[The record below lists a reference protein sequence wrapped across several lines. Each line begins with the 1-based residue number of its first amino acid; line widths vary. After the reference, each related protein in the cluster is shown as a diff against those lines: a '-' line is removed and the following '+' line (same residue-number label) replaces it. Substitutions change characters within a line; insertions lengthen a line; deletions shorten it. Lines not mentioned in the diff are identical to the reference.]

1 MTGEI
6 LDDLLNLLSD
16 KPMKHREIS
25 LQLGLNERD
34 VRHAIRELRLG
45 GVRVVTAA
53 NGGYFIARSEEEY
66 IPFRNSMISRVV
78 KIMEV
83 VNAMDRNLNGQV
95 RWGECTGAKNAE
107 Q

>member
-1 MTGEI
+1 MTR
-6 LDDLLNLLSD
+6 
-16 KPMKHREIS
+16 REIR
-25 LQLGLNERD
+25 QQTGYPDREIRQAVRD
-34 VRHAIRELRLG
+34 LRLS
-45 GVRVVTAA
+45 GVRVVTAE

-78 KIMEV
+78 KIKEV

-95 RWGECTGAKNAE
+95 ILECTGVKNAE

>member
-1 MTGEI
+1 MKAEV
-6 LDDLLNLLSD
+6 LLDLLSG
-16 KPMKHREIS
+16 KPVTRREIR
-25 LQLGLNERD
+25 QQTGYPDREIRQAVRD
-34 VRHAIRELRLG
+34 LRLS
-45 GVRVVTAA
+45 GVRVVTAE

-95 RWGECTGAKNAE
+95 ILECTGAKSAE

>member
-1 MTGEI
+1 MKAEV
-6 LDDLLNLLSD
+6 LLDLLSG
-16 KPMKHREIS
+16 KPVTRREIR
-25 LQLGLNERD
+25 QQTGYPDREIRQAVRD
-34 VRHAIRELRLG
+34 LRLS
-45 GVRVVTAA
+45 GVRVVTAE

-95 RWGECTGAKNAE
+95 RWGECTGVKSAE

>member
-1 MTGEI
+1 MRAEE
-6 LDDLLNLLSD
+6 LLDLLSG
-16 KPMKHREIS
+16 KPVTRREIR
-25 LQLGLNERD
+25 QQTGYHDRD
-34 VRHAIRELRLG
+34 IRQAVRDLRLS
-45 GVRVVTAA
+45 GVRVVTAE
-53 NGGYFIARSEEEY
+53 NGGYYIARTEEEY

-95 RWGECTGAKNAE
+95 ILECTGAKNTE

>member
-1 MTGEI
+1 MKAEV
-6 LDDLLNLLSD
+6 LLDLLSG
-16 KPMKHREIS
+16 KPVTRREIR
-25 LQLGLNERD
+25 QQTGYPDREIRQAVRD
-34 VRHAIRELRLG
+34 LRLS
-45 GVRVVTAA
+45 GVRVVTAE
-53 NGGYFIARSEEEY
+53 NGGYFIAKTEEEY

-95 RWGECTGAKNAE
+95 ILECTGAKNME

>member
-1 MTGEI
+1 
-6 LDDLLNLLSD
+6 
-16 KPMKHREIS
+16 MKRREIS

-53 NGGYFIARSEEEY
+53 NGGYYIARTEEEY
-66 IPFRNSMISRVV
+66 MPFRKAMVSRVV
-78 KIMEV
+78 EIMKV

-95 RWGECTGAKNAE
+95 ILECTGAKNTE

>member
-1 MTGEI
+1 MKAEV
-6 LDDLLNLLSD
+6 LLDLLSG
-16 KPMKHREIS
+16 KPVTRREIR
-25 LQLGLNERD
+25 QQTGYPDREIRQAVRD
-34 VRHAIRELRLG
+34 LRLS
-45 GVRVVTAA
+45 GVRVVTAE
-53 NGGYFIARSEEEY
+53 NGGYYIARSEEEY

-95 RWGECTGAKNAE
+95 ILECTGAKSAE

>member
-1 MTGEI
+1 MKAEE
-6 LDDLLNLLSD
+6 LLDLLSGKLVTR
-16 KPMKHREIS
+16 REIR
-25 LQLGLNERD
+25 QQTGYHDRD
-34 VRHAIRELRLG
+34 IRQAVRDLRLS
-45 GVRVVTAA
+45 GVRVVTAD
-53 NGGYFIARSEEEY
+53 NGGYFIARTEEEY

-95 RWGECTGAKNAE
+95 ILECTGAKNME

>member
-34 VRHAIRELRLG
+34 VRHAI
-45 GVRVVTAA
+45 
-53 NGGYFIARSEEEY
+53 
-66 IPFRNSMISRVV
+66 
-78 KIMEV
+78 
-83 VNAMDRNLNGQV
+83 Q
-95 RWGECTGAKNAE
+95 
-107 Q
+107 

>member
-1 MTGEI
+1 MRVEE
-6 LDDLLNLLSD
+6 LLDLLSG
-16 KPMKHREIS
+16 KPVTRREIR
-25 LQLGLNERD
+25 QQTGYPDREIRQAVRD
-34 VRHAIRELRLG
+34 LRLS
-45 GVRVVTAA
+45 GVRVVTAE
-53 NGGYFIARSEEEY
+53 NGGYYIARSEEEY

-95 RWGECTGAKNAE
+95 RWGECTGAKSAE

>member
-1 MTGEI
+1 MKAEV
-6 LDDLLNLLSD
+6 LLDLLSG
-16 KPMKHREIS
+16 KPVTRREIR
-25 LQLGLNERD
+25 QQTGYHDRD
-34 VRHAIRELRLG
+34 IRQAVRDLRLS
-45 GVRVVTAA
+45 GVRVVTAE
-53 NGGYFIARSEEEY
+53 NGGYFIAKTEEEY

-95 RWGECTGAKNAE
+95 ILECTGVKNAE

>member
-1 MTGEI
+1 MKAEV
-6 LDDLLNLLSD
+6 LLDLLSG
-16 KPMKHREIS
+16 KPVTRREIR
-25 LQLGLNERD
+25 QQTGYPDREIRQAVRD
-34 VRHAIRELRLG
+34 LRLS
-45 GVRVVTAA
+45 GVRVVTAE
-53 NGGYFIARSEEEY
+53 NGGYFIARTEEEY

-95 RWGECTGAKNAE
+95 ILECTGAKNTE

>member
-1 MTGEI
+1 MKAEE
-6 LDDLLNLLSD
+6 LLDLLSG
-16 KPMKHREIS
+16 KPVTRREIRR
-25 LQLGLNERD
+25 QTGYPDREIRQAVRD
-34 VRHAIRELRLG
+34 LRLS
-45 GVRVVTAA
+45 GVRVVTAE

-66 IPFRNSMISRVV
+66 IPFRNSMISRVM

-95 RWGECTGAKNAE
+95 ILECTGVKNAE

>member
-1 MTGEI
+1 MRAEE
-6 LDDLLNLLSD
+6 LLDLLSG
-16 KPMKHREIS
+16 KPVTRREIR
-25 LQLGLNERD
+25 QQTGYHDRD
-34 VRHAIRELRLG
+34 IRQAVRDLRLS
-45 GVRVVTAA
+45 GVRVVAA
-53 NGGYFIARSEEEY
+53 ENGGYFIARTEEEY

-95 RWGECTGAKNAE
+95 ILECTGAKNTE

>member
-1 MTGEI
+1 MKAEV
-6 LDDLLNLLSD
+6 LLDLLSG
-16 KPMKHREIS
+16 KPVTRREIR
-25 LQLGLNERD
+25 QQTGYPDREIRQAVRD
-34 VRHAIRELRLG
+34 LRLS
-45 GVRVVTAA
+45 GVRVVTAE
-53 NGGYFIARSEEEY
+53 NGGYFIAKTEEEY

-95 RWGECTGAKNAE
+95 ILECTGVKNAE

>member
-1 MTGEI
+1 MKAEA
-6 LDDLLNLLSD
+6 LLDLLSG
-16 KPMKHREIS
+16 KPVTRREIR
-25 LQLGLNERD
+25 QQTGYPDREIRQAVRD
-34 VRHAIRELRLG
+34 LRLS
-45 GVRVVTAA
+45 GVRVVTAE
-53 NGGYFIARSEEEY
+53 NGGYYIAKTEEEY

-95 RWGECTGAKNAE
+95 ILECTGAKNAE

>member
-1 MTGEI
+1 MKAEE
-6 LDDLLNLLSD
+6 LLDLLSG
-16 KPMKHREIS
+16 KPVTRREIR
-25 LQLGLNERD
+25 QQTGYHDRD
-34 VRHAIRELRLG
+34 IRQAVRDLRLS
-45 GVRVVTAA
+45 GVRVVTAD
-53 NGGYFIARSEEEY
+53 NGGYFIARTEEEY

-95 RWGECTGAKNAE
+95 MLQCTGAKNTE

>member
-1 MTGEI
+1 MKAEE
-6 LDDLLNLLSD
+6 LLDLLSG
-16 KPMKHREIS
+16 KPVTRREIR
-25 LQLGLNERD
+25 QQTGYPDREIRQAVRD
-34 VRHAIRELRLG
+34 LRLS
-45 GVRVVTAA
+45 GVRVVTAE
-53 NGGYFIARSEEEY
+53 NGGYYIAKTEEEY

-95 RWGECTGAKNAE
+95 RWGECTGAKSAE

>member
-1 MTGEI
+1 MKAEV
-6 LDDLLNLLSD
+6 LLDLLSG
-16 KPMKHREIS
+16 KPVTRREIR
-25 LQLGLNERD
+25 QQTGYPDREIRQAVRD
-34 VRHAIRELRLG
+34 LRLS
-45 GVRVVTAA
+45 GVRVVTAE
-53 NGGYFIARSEEEY
+53 NGGYFIAKSEEEY

-95 RWGECTGAKNAE
+95 ILECTGAKNME

>member
-1 MTGEI
+1 MKAEE
-6 LDDLLNLLSD
+6 LLDLLSG
-16 KPMKHREIS
+16 KPVTRREIR
-25 LQLGLNERD
+25 QQTGYPDREIRQAVRD
-34 VRHAIRELRLG
+34 LRLS
-45 GVRVVTAA
+45 GVRVVTAE

-95 RWGECTGAKNAE
+95 ILECTGVKNAE

>member
-1 MTGEI
+1 MKAEV
-6 LDDLLNLLSD
+6 LLDLLSG
-16 KPMKHREIS
+16 KPVTRREIR
-25 LQLGLNERD
+25 QQTGYPDREIRQAVRD
-34 VRHAIRELRLG
+34 LRLS
-45 GVRVVTAA
+45 GVRVVTAE

-95 RWGECTGAKNAE
+95 ILECTGVKNAE

>member
-1 MTGEI
+1 MKAEV
-6 LDDLLNLLSD
+6 LLDLLSG
-16 KPMKHREIS
+16 KPVTRREIR
-25 LQLGLNERD
+25 QQTGYPDREIRQAVRD
-34 VRHAIRELRLG
+34 LRLS
-45 GVRVVTAA
+45 GVRVVTAE

-95 RWGECTGAKNAE
+95 ILECTGVKNVE
-107 Q
+107 P

>member
-1 MTGEI
+1 MKAEV
-6 LDDLLNLLSD
+6 LLDLLSG
-16 KPMKHREIS
+16 KPVTRREIR
-25 LQLGLNERD
+25 QQTGYPDREIRQAVRD
-34 VRHAIRELRLG
+34 LRLS
-45 GVRVVTAA
+45 GVRVVTAE
-53 NGGYFIARSEEEY
+53 NGGYYIARSEEEY

-95 RWGECTGAKNAE
+95 ILECTGAKNAE

>member
-1 MTGEI
+1 VTR
-6 LDDLLNLLSD
+6 
-16 KPMKHREIS
+16 REIR
-25 LQLGLNERD
+25 QQTGYPDREIRQAVRD
-34 VRHAIRELRLG
+34 LRLS
-45 GVRVVTAA
+45 GVRVVTAE
-53 NGGYFIARSEEEY
+53 NGGYYIARSEEEY

-95 RWGECTGAKNAE
+95 ILECTGVKNAE

>member
-1 MTGEI
+1 
-6 LDDLLNLLSD
+6 
-16 KPMKHREIS
+16 MKRREIS

-45 GVRVVTAA
+45 GVRVVTAE
-53 NGGYFIARSEEEY
+53 NGGYYIAKNEEEY
-66 IPFRNSMISRVV
+66 MPFRKAMVSRVV
-78 KIMEV
+78 EIMKV

-95 RWGECTGAKNAE
+95 MLECTGAKNTE

>member
-1 MTGEI
+1 MKAEV
-6 LDDLLNLLSD
+6 LLDLLSG
-16 KPMKHREIS
+16 KAVTRREIR
-25 LQLGLNERD
+25 QQTGYPDREIRQAVRD
-34 VRHAIRELRLG
+34 LRLS
-45 GVRVVTAA
+45 GVRVVTAE
-53 NGGYFIARSEEEY
+53 NGGYYIARSEEEY

-95 RWGECTGAKNAE
+95 ILKCTGVKSAE

>member
-1 MTGEI
+1 MRAEE
-6 LDDLLNLLSD
+6 LLDLLSG
-16 KPMKHREIS
+16 KPVTRREIR
-25 LQLGLNERD
+25 QQTGYHDRD
-34 VRHAIRELRLG
+34 IRQAVRDLRLS
-45 GVRVVTAA
+45 GVRVVTAE
-53 NGGYFIARSEEEY
+53 NGGYYIARTEEEY

-95 RWGECTGAKNAE
+95 ILKCTGAKNTE

>member
-1 MTGEI
+1 MKAEV
-6 LDDLLNLLSD
+6 LLDLLSG
-16 KPMKHREIS
+16 KPVTRREIR
-25 LQLGLNERD
+25 QQTGYPDREIRQAVRD
-34 VRHAIRELRLG
+34 LRLS
-45 GVRVVTAA
+45 GVRVVTAE
-53 NGGYFIARSEEEY
+53 NGGYFIAKTEEEY

-95 RWGECTGAKNAE
+95 ILECTGAKSAE

>member
-1 MTGEI
+1 MKAEA
-6 LDDLLNLLSD
+6 LLDLLSG
-16 KPMKHREIS
+16 KPVTRREIG
-25 LQLGLNERD
+25 QQTGYPDREIRQAVRD
-34 VRHAIRELRLG
+34 LRLS
-45 GVRVVTAA
+45 GVRVVTAE
-53 NGGYFIARSEEEY
+53 NGGYYIAKTEEEY

-95 RWGECTGAKNAE
+95 ILECTGVKNAE

>member
-1 MTGEI
+1 MKAEV
-6 LDDLLNLLSD
+6 LLDLLSG
-16 KPMKHREIS
+16 KPVTRREIR
-25 LQLGLNERD
+25 QQTGYPDREIRQAVRD
-34 VRHAIRELRLG
+34 LRLS
-45 GVRVVTAA
+45 GVRVVTAES
-53 NGGYFIARSEEEY
+53 GGYFIAKTEEEY

-95 RWGECTGAKNAE
+95 ILECTGVKNAE